1 MLIIKSYFHNNI
13 IKYGIVLGLLF
24 FTILFLINF
33 SFTIDYQIDLKKNSE
48 FYRTVRFSFKDDY
61 NLEMINLNEYE
72 IEDIINEMS
81 SDEIDIIFKNYNDAM
96 RFKDNNKDLFKTV
109 YISNFDMNNNYKVTK
124 NVTNGLI
131 IICLLI
137 ILILIF
143 LFSINIIY
151 NIEKDI
157 SLYKLLGFNDKYII
171 LITLFFIILYY
182 LLLYVIS
189 ILIYFIF
196 SKILILKEM
205 VIIKDIKF
213 MNLLSYRYLLYVWIF
228 ISVITFLSFIRIIY
242 KIKKNS
248 PINLVNFN

>member
-13 IKYGIVLGLLF
+13 VKYGIVLGLLF

-33 SFTIDYQIDLKKNSE
+33 SLTIDYQIDLKKNSE
-48 FYRTVRFSFKDDY
+48 FYRTVRFSFKNNY
-61 NLEMINLNEYE
+61 NLELINMNEYE
-72 IEDIINEMS
+72 IEDIINNMG
-81 SDEIDIIFKNYNDAM
+81 SDEIDIIFKNYKDAM

-109 YISNFDMNNNYKVTK
+109 YISDFDMNNNYKMTK
-124 NVTNGLI
+124 NVTKGLI
-131 IICLLI
+131 IICLII

-157 SLYKLLGFNDKYII
+157 SLYKLLGFNNKYII

-182 LLLYVIS
+182 LLLYAIS
-189 ILIYFIF
+189 ILIYFII
-196 SKILILKEM
+196 SKILILKGI

-213 MNLLSYRYLLYVWIF
+213 MNLLSYNYLLYIWIF
-228 ISVITFLSFIRIIY
+228 INTIMLLSFIRIIY

-248 PINLVNFN
+248 PINLINSN

>member
-13 IKYGIVLGLLF
+13 VKYGIVLGLLF

-33 SFTIDYQIDLKKNSE
+33 SLTIDYQIDLKKNSE
-48 FYRTVRFSFKDDY
+48 FYRTVRFSFKDNY
-61 NLEMINLNEYE
+61 NLEMINMKEYE
-72 IEDIINEMS
+72 IEDIINNMG
-81 SDEIDIIFKNYNDAM
+81 SDEIDIIFKNYKDAM

-109 YISNFDMNNNYKVTK
+109 YISDFDINNNYKMTK
-124 NVTNGLI
+124 NVTKGLI
-131 IICLLI
+131 IICLII

-157 SLYKLLGFNDKYII
+157 SLYKLLGFNNKYII

-182 LLLYVIS
+182 LLLYAIS
-189 ILIYFIF
+189 ILVYFII
-196 SKILILKEM
+196 SKILILKGI

-213 MNLLSYRYLLYVWIF
+213 MNLLSYNYLLYIWIF
-228 ISVITFLSFIRIIY
+228 VNVITLLSFIRIIY
-242 KIKKNS
+242 KIKKNN
-248 PINLVNFN
+248 PINLINSN

>member
-13 IKYGIVLGLLF
+13 VKYGIVLGLLF

-33 SFTIDYQIDLKKNSE
+33 SLTIDYQIDLKKNSE
-48 FYRTVRFSFKDDY
+48 FYRTVRFSFKNNY
-61 NLEMINLNEYE
+61 NLELINMNEYE
-72 IEDIINEMS
+72 IEDIINNMG
-81 SDEIDIIFKNYNDAM
+81 SDEIDIIFKNYKDAM

-109 YISNFDMNNNYKVTK
+109 YISDFDMNNNYKMTK
-124 NVTNGLI
+124 NVTKGLI
-131 IICLLI
+131 IICLII

-157 SLYKLLGFNDKYII
+157 SLYKLLGFNNKYII

-182 LLLYVIS
+182 LLLYAIS
-189 ILIYFIF
+189 ILIYFII
-196 SKILILKEM
+196 SKILILKGII
-205 VIIKDIKF
+205 IIKDIKF
-213 MNLLSYRYLLYVWIF
+213 MNLLSYNYLLYIWIF
-228 ISVITFLSFIRIIY
+228 INTIMLLSFIRIIY

-248 PINLVNFN
+248 PINLINSN

>member
-13 IKYGIVLGLLF
+13 VKYGIVLGLLF

-33 SFTIDYQIDLKKNSE
+33 SLTIDYQIDLKKNSE
-48 FYRTVRFSFKDDY
+48 FYRTVRFSFKNNY
-61 NLEMINLNEYE
+61 NFEMINMNEYE
-72 IEDIINEMS
+72 IEDIINNMG
-81 SDEIDIIFKNYNDAM
+81 SDEIDIIFKNYKDAM

-109 YISNFDMNNNYKVTK
+109 YISDFDMNNNYKMTK
-124 NVTNGLI
+124 NVTKGLI
-131 IICLLI
+131 IICLII

-157 SLYKLLGFNDKYII
+157 SLYKLLGFNNKYII

-182 LLLYVIS
+182 LLLYAIS
-189 ILIYFIF
+189 ILIYFII
-196 SKILILKEM
+196 SKILILKGI

-213 MNLLSYRYLLYVWIF
+213 MNLLSYNYLLYIWIF
-228 ISVITFLSFIRIIY
+228 INTIMLLSFIRIIY

-248 PINLVNFN
+248 PINLINSN